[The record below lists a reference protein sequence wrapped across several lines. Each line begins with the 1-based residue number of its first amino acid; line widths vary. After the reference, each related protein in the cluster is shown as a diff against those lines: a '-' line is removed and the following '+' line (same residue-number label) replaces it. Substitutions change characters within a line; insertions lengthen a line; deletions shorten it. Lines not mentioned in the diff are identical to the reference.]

1 MNIHKIRPKLKK
13 YTKIRVFLNL
23 KKNKKETLNFF
34 SPDLTYLTSKSSN
47 KIKDHYQL
55 SLFNRRKLKLL
66 LGFQRTSLL
75 KKSLKT
81 EVTKNLK
88 SWRFLNEI
96 EFCSI
101 LERRVD
107 ILLYRLGF
115 VTTLFEAKHLISH
128 KKIKIN
134 NQENSSF
141 SRLLKKGDI
150 ISFVPSVKTL
160 IKERLV
166 KQLKSRDFYFNTFYN
181 LEINLKTLKIIV
193 LTEKIDLAQQIQ
205 HYSFSLN
212 WNTIMR
218 GN

>member
-23 KKNKKETLNFF
+23 KKNKKEKLNFF
-34 SPDLTYLTSKSSN
+34 SPDLTYLASKSST
-47 KIKDHYQL
+47 KLKDHFQL
-55 SLFNRRKLKLL
+55 SLFQRRKAKLL
-66 LGFQRTSLL
+66 LGFRRTSLL
-75 KKSLKT
+75 KKYCKT
-81 EVTKNLK
+81 ELRRNKK

-96 EFCSI
+96 EFCSL
-101 LERRVD
+101 LERRLD

-134 NQENSSF
+134 NQENASF

-150 ISFVPSVKTL
+150 ISFIPSVKPL
-160 IKERLV
+160 IKQRLA
-166 KQLKSRDFYFNTFYN
+166 KQLNARDFYFNTFYN
-181 LEINLKTLKIIV
+181 VEVNIKTLKIVI
-193 LTEKIDLAQQIQ
+193 LTEKIDLIQQLQ

-212 WNTIMR
+212 WNSIIR
-218 GN
+218 G

>member
-13 YTKIRVFLNL
+13 YAKIRVFLNV

-47 KIKDHYQL
+47 KIKDNYQL
-55 SLFNRRKLKLL
+55 NLLHRRKLKLL
-66 LGFQRTSLL
+66 LGFQRMSLL
-75 KKSLKT
+75 KKCLKT
-81 EVTKNLK
+81 ELKGNLK
-88 SWRFLNEI
+88 SWRFVNEI

-101 LERRVD
+101 LERRLD

-134 NQENSSF
+134 NQESTSY

-150 ISFVPSVKTL
+150 ISFVPSVKPL
-160 IKERLV
+160 IKKRLI
-166 KQLKSRDFYFNTFYN
+166 KQIKIRDFYFNTFYN
-181 LEINLKTLKIIV
+181 VEVNLKTLKIIV
-193 LTEKIDLAQQIQ
+193 LTEKIDLAQQLQ

-212 WNTIMR
+212 WKSIIN
-218 GN
+218 G